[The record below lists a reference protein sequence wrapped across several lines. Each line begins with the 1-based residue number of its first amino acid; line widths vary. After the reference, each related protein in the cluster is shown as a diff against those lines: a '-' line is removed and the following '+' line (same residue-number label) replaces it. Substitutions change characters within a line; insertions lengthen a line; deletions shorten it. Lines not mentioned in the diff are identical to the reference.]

1 MRSLVLLIVLAGA
14 CNDVH
19 GFEGTWTGPRVGT
32 AAPLDINVAPN
43 ATATL
48 TIDQLDLHTI
58 SGALSIDGV
67 VTNAPFSS
75 IAGAEADVLSGIT
88 FDGSPSRVFLTFV
101 SIPDNNGEALV
112 VIALYDDKRVEVR
125 VLRGGNQALYAIFS
139 LTQSET
145 P

>member
-1 MRSLVLLIVLAGA
+1 MLIVLAGA

-32 AAPLDINVAPN
+32 AASLDINVAPN

-48 TIDQLDLHTI
+48 TIDQLDLHSI
-58 SGALSIDGV
+58 SGELSIQGL

-88 FDGSPSRVFLTFV
+88 FAGAPSRVFLAFV
-101 SIPDNNGEALV
+101 PIPDGHGEALA
-112 VIALYDDKRVEVR
+112 VIALYDDKRVELR
-125 VLRGGNQALYAIFS
+125 VLRGGNQALYGIFS
-139 LTQSET
+139 LSQGES
-145 P
+145 

>member
-1 MRSLVLLIVLAGA
+1 MLIVLAAA

-43 ATATL
+43 ATASL
-48 TIDQLDLHTI
+48 TIDELDLHTI
-58 SGALSIDGV
+58 SGELSISNV

-101 SIPDNNGEALV
+101 AIPDGKGEALA
-112 VIALYDDKRVEVR
+112 VIALYDDKRVELR
-125 VLRGGNQALYAIFS
+125 VLRGGNTALYAIFS
-139 LTQSET
+139 LSQGE